1 MGNRQKKV
9 LGLSAQPHDFIGELG
24 LIRTGGLRISSPP
37 RGQTMASAKA
47 MADFA
52 LAHVGEPYD
61 LSAIVGLHFR
71 DDDDEGTEPNTLA
84 DDGEWICSRL
94 ADMGLRDTE
103 TLHRVPLPAAFTV
116 VHLTWRPPQRPA
128 RRSNLGAHQRPS
140 PA

>member
-1 MGNRQKKV
+1 
-9 LGLSAQPHDFIGELG
+9 
-24 LIRTGGLRISSPP
+24 
-37 RGQTMASAKA
+37 AKA

-71 DDDDEGTEPNTLA
+71 DDADEGIEPNPLA

-94 ADMGLRDTE
+94 ADMGLRGTE
-103 TLHRVPLPAAFTV
+103 ALHRVPLPAAFMI
-116 VHLTWRPPQRPA
+116 VHLTWRPPQGLLDAPIWEPA
-128 RRSNLGAHQRPS
+128 SGLP